1 MLARCAVPEHPS
13 LMPIAPTQAQGL
25 LVYYASPALA
35 MVLLTFSVAG
45 ALGALRLLGIRS
57 GRYPMR
63 YFKLMQR
70 PNDAN
75 FPPRAEAASRNLINL
90 FEVPVLFYALVPLL
104 IASGERDAVALG
116 CLWAFVALRALH
128 SAIHL
133 TINDL
138 VARFGAFALSC
149 CALAGAWLTL
159 ALRIWT

>member
-1 MLARCAVPEHPS
+1 
-13 LMPIAPTQAQGL
+13 MPMASTQTQGL
-25 LVYYASPALA
+25 LVYYAPPVLA
-35 MVLLTFSVAG
+35 MALLTFSVAG

-70 PNDAN
+70 PENAS
-75 FPPRAEAASRNLINL
+75 FPPRAEAAGRNLINL

-104 IASGERDAVALG
+104 IASGEQDAVALG
-116 CLWAFVALRALH
+116 CLWAFVAFRTLH

-133 TINDL
+133 TSNHL
-138 VARFGAFALSC
+138 VARFGAFAVSC

-159 ALRIWT
+159 ALKISN